1 MDRMLE
7 RRFLVILS
15 KIVKIEV
22 TLLNIFFYVDF
33 LGRVKAKTSDVEKIL
48 KDKDKHGILAK
59 VKEGA
64 ENIQTKVQAK
74 VESVVKNMGEHNKG
88 SQIYN

>member
-1 MDRMLE
+1 MQGKKY
-7 RRFLVILS
+7 LVILYSIPIKVIS
-15 KIVKIEV
+15 K
-22 TLLNIFFYVDF
+22 NIIHEYVCSDF

-48 KDKDKHGILAK
+48 KEKDKHGILAK

-74 VESVVKNMGEHNKG
+74 VESVVKNIGETNKG
-88 SQIYN
+88 LL